1 MVLGLALM
9 FAGFGHLGP
18 NRVEFQAQV
27 PNLFKDY
34 ADLVVVLSGIVEI
47 LLGASLLLL
56 WKYRV
61 IIGILTAA
69 FFVAIFTL
77 IGGLATAVRWMVKHY
92 LSELKPNSGSSL
104 KDSVNR
110 LEIQVQQIMTIL
122 MTENVRPKRKAPPKE
137 K

>member
-1 MVLGLALM
+1 MS
-9 FAGFGHLGP
+9 P
-18 NRVEFQAQV
+18 Q
-27 PNLFKDY
+27 D
-34 ADLVVVLSGIVEI
+34 
-47 LLGASLLLL
+47 
-56 WKYRV
+56 W
-61 IIGILTAA
+61 AA

-92 LSELKPNSGSSL
+92 LSELRPNGGSSL

-137 K
+137 Q